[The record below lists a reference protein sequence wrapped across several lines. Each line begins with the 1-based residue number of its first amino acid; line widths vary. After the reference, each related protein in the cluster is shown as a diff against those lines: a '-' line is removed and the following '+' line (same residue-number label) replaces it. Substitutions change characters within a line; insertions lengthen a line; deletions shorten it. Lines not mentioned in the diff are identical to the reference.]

1 LILTGDGKADVSV
14 FRPDNA
20 AWYVQQSQNGFTGV
34 QFGISTDRIVP
45 ADYDATAKPITPF
58 SAAVLVFAAKR
69 ARLTGIAFGFA
80 DDIPV
85 PADMTATAKR
95 RAVFRPANGTGIYSK
110 AQMVL
115 TGIQFGL
122 TATNPWRRIT
132 TATAKR
138 TWRS

>member
-1 LILTGDGKADVSV
+1 LVCSAITEWFHRRAVLHLD
-14 FRPDNA
+14 RPNR
-20 AWYVQQSQNGFTGV
+20 S
-34 QFGISTDRIVP
+34 

-85 PADMTATAKR
+85 PADYDGDGKADV
-95 RAVFRPANGTGIYSK
+95 AVFRPANGTWYISK

-115 TGIQFGL
+115 PEF
-122 TATNPWRRIT
+122 N
-132 TATAKR
+132 
-138 TWRS
+138 SD